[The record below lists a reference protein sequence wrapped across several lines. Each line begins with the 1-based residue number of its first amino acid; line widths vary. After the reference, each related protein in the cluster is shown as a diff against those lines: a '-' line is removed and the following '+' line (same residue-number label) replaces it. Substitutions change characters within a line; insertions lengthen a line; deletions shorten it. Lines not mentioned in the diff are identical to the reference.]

1 MIKLLN
7 IEDSKQRRTL
17 YSLIVVRSSFG
28 HEISQACYSL
38 SFFKTKGYVTK
49 MNDLWDEIQEKLK
62 NMLGPTPYSVWI
74 SHMQLILLTEDTIIL
89 GTQNKHVSR
98 HVEENYKTI
107 ICNILNEHSQR
118 EYTLELREINDQEK
132 IDPNPAVIEQSIPKR
147 GRLINDKKTFDNFVV
162 GACNQFVH
170 AAAQAVA
177 DTPGED
183 QYNPLFIY
191 GPTGLGKTHLLY
203 AVANK
208 LIKNTPKIDVLYI
221 TAEQFTNELINSLR
235 HKKTQEF
242 QHKYRVSCDVLLMDD
257 IQFLSGKERTQE
269 NLFHIFEALR
279 ELKKQVVF
287 TADVL
292 PKEIKGL
299 EPRLRT
305 RCESGLIADTQP
317 PDMET
322 MIAILHSKAEE
333 INLYLPN
340 DVAAY
345 LSMGLHGNVRELE
358 GILNRLQALC
368 RFHAQPPSITFV
380 RQHFGRVLMQENR
393 ILQPTDI
400 FDAVTTTFGITNMD
414 LKSKRRT
421 RNLVRPRHICMW
433 LIRKHTSLSF
443 PDIAALFGGRD
454 HASVQYACN
463 KINNGLKK
471 DPDLKSTIALLERNL
486 QL

>member
-1 MIKLLN
+1 
-7 IEDSKQRRTL
+7 
-17 YSLIVVRSSFG
+17 
-28 HEISQACYSL
+28 
-38 SFFKTKGYVTK
+38 
-49 MNDLWDEIQEKLK
+49 MNDLWDRIQEKLK
-62 NMLGPTPYSVWI
+62 QELGPITYSIWI
-74 SHMQLILLTEDTIIL
+74 SHMQLILLTEDTIVL
-89 GTQNKHVSR
+89 GTQNKHVSN
-98 HVEENYKTI
+98 HVEENYKDI
-107 ICNILNEHSQR
+107 ICRILSDHSQR
-118 EYTLELREINDQEK
+118 KYTLELREVNDQEK
-132 IDPNPAVIEQSIPKR
+132 TETETPVVDKSMPKR
-147 GRLINDKKTFDNFVV
+147 GRLINERKTFNNFVV

-177 DTPGED
+177 ETPGED

-203 AVANK
+203 AIANEITK
-208 LIKNTPKIDVLYI
+208 HNPNIDVLYI

-333 INLYLPN
+333 INLVIPN
-340 DVAAY
+340 DVATY
-345 LSMGLHGNVRELE
+345 LSMGLHGNIRELE
-358 GILNRLQALC
+358 GMLNRLQALC
-368 RFHAQPPSITFV
+368 RFHAQSPNLTFV
-380 RQHFGRVLMQENR
+380 RKHFGRVLMKENR
-393 ILQPTDI
+393 VLQPTDI
-400 FDAVTTTFGITNMD
+400 FDTVTTTFGITAAD
-414 LKSKRRT
+414 LKSRRRT

-443 PDIAALFGGRD
+443 PDIATLFGGRD

-471 DPDLKSTIALLERNL
+471 DPDLQSTIALLERNL